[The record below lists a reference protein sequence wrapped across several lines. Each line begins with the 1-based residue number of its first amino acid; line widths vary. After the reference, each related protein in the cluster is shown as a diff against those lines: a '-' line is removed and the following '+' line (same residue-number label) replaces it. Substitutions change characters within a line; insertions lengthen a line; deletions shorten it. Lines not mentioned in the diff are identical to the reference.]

1 MLPLR
6 LVLLLIEALEFDRFM
21 RGRMPDSISSLW
33 SPAQRMREDCFSGGW
48 LPDIL
53 AAVGVG
59 VLLGGEEGEGD
70 EDGNN

>member
-6 LVLLLIEALEFDRFM
+6 LVLLLKEVLEFDRFM
-21 RGRMPDSISSLW
+21 RGRVPDSISSFW
-33 SPAQRMREDCFSGGW
+33 SPTQRMRGDCFSGGW
-48 LPDIL
+48 LLDIL

-70 EDGNN
+70 EDENK